1 MTSPEFGRPLVSIV
15 MPVLNEA
22 GTIERSLDA
31 IDAQTYPRELI
42 EIAVVDG
49 GSSDETTDLVRARS
63 ARDRRVRLLGGPGTN
78 TPTAMNVGIGATTGP
93 LVAKVDGH
101 GWVNPDFVAQAV
113 RVLESDPSVACV
125 GGQIVPIATDD
136 TQRAIR
142 LARFSKFGVGGGIY
156 TSSLT
161 EHDTD
166 TVQCGVYRRTV
177 LAAVG
182 DFDPQL
188 QFGEDEEVNHRIR
201 ETGARIVFQPTM
213 RFSYVVRPTLRSL
226 YRQYRNYGRARVAVI
241 RKHPGFLRL
250 KHLIPSVLVVAMV
263 AAVVFAAF
271 VDIRLLAIPAVYGV
285 VVVAVAFGLGA
296 RDRFRKPWLVAGALL
311 CLHFGY
317 GIGMLAGIGDVLRP
331 SR

>member
-1 MTSPEFGRPLVSIV
+1 

-22 GTIERSLDA
+22 VTIERSLDA
-31 IDAQTYPRELI
+31 IDDQTYPRDLV
-42 EIAVVDG
+42 EIVVVDG
-49 GSSDETTDLVRARS
+49 GSSDETAELVRARS
-63 ARDRRVRLLGGPGTN
+63 ARDGRVRLLGGPGTN
-78 TPTAMNVGIGATTGP
+78 TPTAMNVGIAATTGP
-93 LVAKVDGH
+93 FVAKVDGH
-101 GWVNPDFVAQAV
+101 GWVDPDFVTEAV
-113 RVLESDPSVACV
+113 RVLEGDASVACV
-125 GGQIVPIATDD
+125 GGQIFPVATNE
-136 TQRAIR
+136 TQQAIR
-142 LARFSKFGVGGGIY
+142 IARFSRFGVGGGIY

-177 LAAVG
+177 LEAVG
-182 DFDPQL
+182 AFDPRL

-201 ETGARIVFQPTM
+201 KSGARIVFQPTM

-241 RKHPGFLRL
+241 QKHPGFLRL
-250 KHLIPSVLVVAMV
+250 KHLVPSVLVVVLAASVLLAVLVDLRALAVPALYALVVGSV
-263 AAVVFAAF
+263 AA
-271 VDIRLLAIPAVYGV
+271 
-285 VVVAVAFGLGA
+285 GLSA
-296 RDRFRKPWLVAGALL
+296 RHRFSKPWLVAAALL